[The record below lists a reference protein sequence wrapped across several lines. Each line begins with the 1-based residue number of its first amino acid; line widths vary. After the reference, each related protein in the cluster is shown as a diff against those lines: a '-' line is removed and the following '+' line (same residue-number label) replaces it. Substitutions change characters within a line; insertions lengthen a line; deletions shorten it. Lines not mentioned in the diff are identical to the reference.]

1 MSFKITPAP
10 AGFVSQIACLS
21 PDVLRAQKMAEL
33 RNQAAYNA
41 AKLQMYKDWADP
53 EKRAAMQADAKRELD
68 RAVEEAKFMEAQN
81 QAVFEI
87 PEYRK
92 LEDMVKVKEFVK
104 PVEEPKKEGIFERI
118 TSWFK

>member
-1 MSFKITPAP
+1 
-10 AGFVSQIACLS
+10 
-21 PDVLRAQKMAEL
+21 MAEL